1 MLTQTILFLLETFVG
16 LFVFALLMR
25 FYLQWFRAAPRNPF
39 SQFLQALTDWIVLPT
54 RRFIP
59 GLWGMDL
66 ASLVMA
72 WVLELLLIVLVA
84 WLSGVPI
91 GVLTGAHWV
100 GFALLAVVRLL
111 KLTVYL
117 VMFAVIIQAVL
128 SWVNPYN
135 PAASILNSVTSR
147 FLRPFQRRIPAVGGV
162 DLSPFFVVV
171 ICQLILMVPIAWLER
186 SLGV

>member
-1 MLTQTILFLLETFVG
+1 MLIQSIAFLLETFVG

-25 FYLQWFRAAPRNPF
+25 FYLQWFRAAPRNPI
-39 SQFLQALTDWIVLPT
+39 SQFLSALTDWIVLPA

-72 WVLELLLIVLVA
+72 WAFELLLMLLIA
-84 WLSGVPI
+84 WLQGVPI
-91 GVLTGAHWV
+91 GVLSGAHWLAL
-100 GFALLAVVRLL
+100 ALLAVVRLI
-111 KLTVYL
+111 KLTVYI
-117 VMFAVIIQAVL
+117 VMFAVIVQAVL

-135 PAASILNSVTSR
+135 PAASILTSVTNP
-147 FLRPFQRRIPAVGGV
+147 FLKPFRRRVPAIGGV
-162 DLSPFFVVV
+162 DLSPLFVVV

-186 SLGV
+186 SLAL